1 MLNWLIGH
9 AELIAGGVV
18 GLSMVGLIA
27 RNALFGW
34 VEAKKK
40 LSDNQSAVGALTTAV
55 SLTWDR
61 NQIERALQ
69 LLESI
74 AHSLE
79 NQARSTEAIAH
90 SQGILSDSFQQSTQ
104 SKLDDLLQRL
114 DNVQAP
120 KHRR

>member
-1 MLNWLIGH
+1 
-9 AELIAGGVV
+9 
-18 GLSMVGLIA
+18 MVGLIA

-40 LSDNQSAVGALTTAV
+40 LSDNQSAVEALTTAV

-79 NQARSTEAIAH
+79 SQARNTEAIAH
-90 SQGILSDSFQQSTQ
+90 SLESQARNTEAIAHSEGILSDSFQQSTQ
-104 SKLDDLLQRL
+104 SKLDDLLHRL
-114 DNVQAP
+114 DNVSAP
-120 KHRR
+120 KNRR